1 MEMRKHN
8 ETMIIRG
15 GRLIYAITLAEKVH
29 DTDGRESR
37 TSYIYIEDGKVKFA
51 DGWIE
56 RHQFD
61 FNEES
66 HRLAKEI
73 FITELQTDIKRRI
86 LELKQLQSIFDEL
99 NLSECFGS
107 VLADNT
113 RLLLEVREQ
122 VEQVSNVVQQVVTAE
137 DVEAAIV
144 ESIAPIALT
153 KEGRK
158 KKKTSKVEKAEQSES
173 TKQSGEGEGC

>member
-1 MEMRKHN
+1 MKKYN

-15 GRLIYAITLAEKVH
+15 GRLIYAITLDDKTNNSTAS
-29 DTDGRESR
+29 GAR
-37 TSYIYIEDGKVKFA
+37 TAYIYIDDGRVHFA

-56 RHQFD
+56 MHRFD

-86 LELKQLQSIFDEL
+86 LELKQLQNIFGEL

-107 VLADNT
+107 VLEDNT
-113 RLLLEVREQ
+113 KILLEVRDQ
-122 VEQVSNVVQQVVTAE
+122 VAQVSDVVQHAVTAE

-144 ESIAPIALT
+144 ESVAPIALS
-153 KEGRK
+153 KKGRK
-158 KKKTSKVEKAEQSES
+158 KKKATDENGAAKEPAQGD
-173 TKQSGEGEGC
+173 GE